1 MAAAAAAAADGMALP
16 TVFEQAA
23 AGVAVGVAG
32 SGGSQQLCIVR
43 DLDAARMGGC
53 DEQTRLTLQ
62 VRPGPGT
69 SPTVS
74 EYLVLEYLV
83 WSYGCG
89 GRSTW
94 SSVVQAWGLL
104 NFFTQGN
111 T

>member
-43 DLDAARMGGC
+43 DVEAARMGGC

-62 VRPGPGT
+62 VRPGPDT
-69 SPTVS
+69 PPTLT
-74 EYLVLEYLV
+74 EMLLWREE
-83 WSYGCG
+83 
-89 GRSTW
+89 
-94 SSVVQAWGLL
+94 QASCDRRD
-104 NFFTQGN
+104 
-111 T
+111 